1 LKKGVLFLV
10 VFLILASPLSAQQ
23 ETFEETSRFV
33 DLRTLAMG
41 GAGIALA
48 DTPTSI
54 YRNPATLYHHSQPMF
69 HLGAR
74 FSEEVGRDLLPND
87 FAPFLQ
93 RPSTTFEMLLSNRYI
108 ALSIAI
114 SNILE
119 DRTLGPEALYFN
131 GFNDSRIQLTL
142 SYGWPIIS
150 LGIFAR
156 GGNRSERDIVLREG
170 HTVTDYFK
178 ETLFERYRGG
188 SAHGPLFST
197 GIGLLLSYRWISIGI
212 MSDSLFSYDQA
223 SNELSLDLRDLYT
236 GLTVGLA
243 LTSPIYNRDN
253 ELNPI
258 VVNFAFDLANLG
270 DSTER
275 SINIGLEGKIQF
287 LSNVWVAIRG
297 GYLEK
302 RDGEESP
309 FAFDGKGIVTLGL
322 GGQFWKI
329 HVDVATLYSL
339 KTDVWRIQ
347 TSLKWSL

>member
-1 LKKGVLFLV
+1 MKKGLLFLV
-10 VFLILASPLSAQQ
+10 VLLILTSPLSARQ
-23 ETFEETSRFV
+23 ETFSEIARFV

-41 GAGIALA
+41 GAGVALA
-48 DTPTSI
+48 DTPTSL
-54 YRNPATLYHHSQPMF
+54 YRNPATLYHQTQPMF

-74 FSEEVGRDLLPND
+74 FSEEVGRDVDPD
-87 FAPFLQ
+87 DIAPFLQ
-93 RPSTTFEMLLSNRYI
+93 RPSSTFEMLLSNRYI
-108 ALSIAI
+108 ALSVAL

-119 DRTLGPEALYFN
+119 NRELTSDALYFD

-142 SYGWPIIS
+142 SYGWPVIS

-156 GGNRSERDIVLREG
+156 GGNRSERDITLREG
-170 HTVTDYFK
+170 HVVTDYFR

-197 GIGLLLSYRWISIGI
+197 GVGLLLSYRWISIGI
-212 MSDSLFSYDQA
+212 MSDSLFSYDPA

-253 ELNPI
+253 ELNPV

-270 DSTER
+270 DTTER
-275 SINIGLEGKIQF
+275 SINIGLEGKVQF
-287 LSNVWVAIRG
+287 LSNVWVALRG

-302 RDGEESP
+302 RGGGESP
-309 FAFDGKGIVTLGL
+309 FAFDGKGVVTRGL
-322 GGQFWKI
+322 GGQIWNI
-329 HVDVATLYSL
+329 HIDLLTLYSL
-339 KTDVWRIQ
+339 ETDIWRLQ
-347 TSLKWSL
+347 TALKWSL